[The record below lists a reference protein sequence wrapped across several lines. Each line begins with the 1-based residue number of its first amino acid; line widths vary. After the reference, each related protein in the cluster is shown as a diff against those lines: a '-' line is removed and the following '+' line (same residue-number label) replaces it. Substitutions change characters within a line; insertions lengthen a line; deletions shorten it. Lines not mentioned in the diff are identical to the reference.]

1 MTNHQLILHVIFHS
15 VCSIESK
22 IKMYCLFFLSQH
34 ITIDFTLLRT
44 IVLFFCFIIEV
55 VFRYYG
61 LKVPSHG
68 DEHDQSK
75 IILVRNSGLCKH
87 TLGQYY
93 GLGSETRKTD
103 TWVPDPYGIVVGIPE
118 EVPAGYEER
127 WLLNVH
133 AIDTRGVTDRLGC
146 TECR

>member
-1 MTNHQLILHVIFHS
+1 M
-15 VCSIESK
+15 
-22 IKMYCLFFLSQH
+22 
-34 ITIDFTLLRT
+34 D
-44 IVLFFCFIIEV
+44 V

-61 LKVPSHG
+61 LKDPPQVNEL
-68 DEHDQSK
+68 DDLSK

-103 TWVPDPYGIVVGIPE
+103 TWVPDPYGIVVGNPE